1 MPCGFP
7 PTYPAGGTVVLGVQG
22 GPQQCPGKVCGGW
35 QGQEPSRGCVCLSP
49 PHQARLA
56 ALTLLSLC
64 VFVSRCRDTGRG
76 GAQGQRC
83 WARAG
88 QGTVEVLTVR
98 GAKCPAQGINALL
111 PPSPAPSF
119 QQPPPPHK
127 MLRRVLCFQNFE
139 HVPSRTQAAQEPGYE
154 VPEGV
159 GVYKG
164 PGPVSTVP
172 AGRWVHR
179 ETVRASGLACHS
191 VGCPMRS

>member
-1 MPCGFP
+1 M
-7 PTYPAGGTVVLGVQG
+7 
-22 GPQQCPGKVCGGW
+22 CGGW
-35 QGQEPSRGCVCLSP
+35 QEQEPSWECVCLSP
-49 PHQARLA
+49 PHQVRLA

-64 VFVSRCRDTGRG
+64 LFPVARTLG
-76 GAQGQRC
+76 GVGGSGAKG
-83 WARAG
+83 WGSGAELLG
-88 QGTVEVLTVR
+88 QGWPQTVEVLTVR

-111 PPSPAPSF
+111 PFSPAPS

-127 MLRRVLCFQNFE
+127 MLSRVLCFQNFE
-139 HVPSRTQAAQEPGYE
+139 HMPSRTQAAQEPGYE

-179 ETVRASGLACHS
+179 ETVGASGLVGRS
-191 VGCPMRS
+191 VGCPMRP